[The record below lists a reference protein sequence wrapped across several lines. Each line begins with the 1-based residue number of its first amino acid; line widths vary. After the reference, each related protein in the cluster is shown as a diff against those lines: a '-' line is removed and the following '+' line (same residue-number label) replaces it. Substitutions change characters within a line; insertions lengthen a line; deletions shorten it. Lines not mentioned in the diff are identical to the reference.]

1 MRFVPDTIAGRTIS
15 VLLLGLVAL
24 HLASIWAYQLGLDTE
39 ISLTNAARTAERL
52 LAIRDTLAKTP
63 EDNREETAH
72 ALSGG
77 PLEVHYS
84 SVQLAVTAS
93 SKSPGLTE
101 LTSEI
106 AKRAPEL
113 PGRDW
118 MIAGAPATVE
128 GRAADPHLTLISM
141 KLPDTG
147 WVNATV
153 AVMQGTHTSLQ
164 AVLVSTGLMA
174 LGVLGMSL
182 AIMRGVTKPIRRCA
196 DEAQRVYASAEPQPI
211 AIGGPQEVRELA
223 TAFNEMQQRVK
234 RLVDDR
240 TLTVAA
246 ISHDLKTPLSRVQL
260 RLEEYPPDELR
271 QQIEADLD
279 EMLAMIDSS
288 LEFLK
293 RDYSGEELQ
302 RVDLGAIIGTV
313 CDDFA
318 DRGHHVEF
326 SRKGNMVLIGRRLAL
341 KRVFANLVG
350 NAVKYGKEA
359 RVNVEGSERHVRV
372 SIEDSG
378 PGIPPEQLEKVFA
391 PFHRVETSRS
401 RETGGTGLGLTVA
414 QTIIAAHG
422 GSIELKNLERGGLR
436 VAVLLPT
443 EFAEANSIH

>member
-1 MRFVPDTIAGRTIS
+1 MRLVPDTIAGRTIA
-15 VLLLGLVAL
+15 VLLFGLVAL

-39 ISLTNAARTAERL
+39 INLTNAARTAERL
-52 LAIRDTLAKTP
+52 LAIRDTLSKTP

-84 SVQLAVTAS
+84 SVQLAVTAPA
-93 SKSPGLTE
+93 KSAALTE
-101 LTSEI
+101 LTGEI

-113 PGRDW
+113 VGPDW
-118 MIAGAPATVE
+118 MIAGAPATVQ

-153 AVMQGTHTSLQ
+153 AVMQGTHASLQ

-182 AIMRGVTKPIRRCA
+182 AIMRGVTRPIRRCA

-211 AIGGPQEVRELA
+211 AINGPQEVRELA

-246 ISHDLKTPLSRVQL
+246 ISHDLKSPLARVQL
-260 RLEEYPPDELR
+260 RLEDYPEDDLR
-271 QQIEADLD
+271 RQIEADLD

-293 RDYSGEELQ
+293 RDYSGEAMQ
-302 RVDLGAIIGTV
+302 RIDLGAVIGTV
-313 CDDFA
+313 CDDFV
-318 DRGHHVEF
+318 DRGYCVELH
-326 SRKGNMVLIGRRLAL
+326 RKGNMVLNGRRLAL
-341 KRVFANLVG
+341 KRVFANLIG
-350 NAVKYGKEA
+350 NAVKYGNEA
-359 RVNVEGSERHVRV
+359 VVNLEGSDREVRIT
-372 SIEDSG
+372 IEDRG
-378 PGIPPEQLEKVFA
+378 PGIPADQLEKVFE

-414 QTIIAAHG
+414 QSIVGAHG
-422 GSIELKNLERGGLR
+422 GSIQLTNREGGGLR
-436 VAVLLPT
+436 VSVILPT
-443 EFAEANSIH
+443 GVGRG